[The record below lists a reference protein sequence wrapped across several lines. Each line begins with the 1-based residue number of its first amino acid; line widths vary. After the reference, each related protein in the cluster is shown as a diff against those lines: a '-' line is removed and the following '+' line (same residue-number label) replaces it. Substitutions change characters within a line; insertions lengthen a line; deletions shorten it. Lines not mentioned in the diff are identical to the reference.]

1 MATSAGAINR
11 TYLSSVNFLDQ
22 REILKN
28 VLDVAESESFLDV
41 LDVMGRAV
49 PTATIEYHNHVNNS
63 LYAKATQGN
72 APVDIAAAAEGT
84 ITLAASQVQPVI
96 GEIVMF
102 ASGNQGIVT
111 ANPTATTVTVRAID
125 AIDTTDTANG
135 ATVVFISNAHT
146 EGSGAQMMRKSN
158 LTQST
163 NRVQIFKT
171 KTSITDL
178 AAGSKIEVEYKGKPY
193 YFIKQQHD
201 AFLKHR
207 LDVAYSMLYGKGVNT
222 SDADGN
228 TVNLTKGLHTY
239 ISEKSNDI
247 NVATGGSV
255 AVADF
260 STISR
265 LLDKSRGPA
274 EYMILAGGEI
284 DNAIDT
290 GLATADPFK
299 SGGVQYNA
307 FNGSSEQAVA
317 LGFESFRFFGRTYH
331 KKRLQALDNTEVT
344 NPVSSFKFDEYA
356 YFIPDGK
363 MKVEQGG
370 GSIDRIRTRYLEL
383 HDGTTTRYREKLL
396 GGLAPTP
403 TSESD
408 TLDIVYSSIEGLE
421 VVGPEQFGWLNLN
434 S

>member
-201 AFLKHR
+201 AFL
-207 LDVAYSMLYGKGVNT
+207 
-222 SDADGN
+222 
-228 TVNLTKGLHTY
+228 
-239 ISEKSNDI
+239 
-247 NVATGGSV
+247 
-255 AVADF
+255 
-260 STISR
+260 
-265 LLDKSRGPA
+265 
-274 EYMILAGGEI
+274 
-284 DNAIDT
+284 
-290 GLATADPFK
+290 
-299 SGGVQYNA
+299 
-307 FNGSSEQAVA
+307 
-317 LGFESFRFFGRTYH
+317 
-331 KKRLQALDNTEVT
+331 
-344 NPVSSFKFDEYA
+344 
-356 YFIPDGK
+356 
-363 MKVEQGG
+363 
-370 GSIDRIRTRYLEL
+370 
-383 HDGTTTRYREKLL
+383 
-396 GGLAPTP
+396 
-403 TSESD
+403 
-408 TLDIVYSSIEGLE
+408 
-421 VVGPEQFGWLNLN
+421 
-434 S
+434 